1 MYKRQ
6 PIYCIQCG
14 LCVDAC
20 PFDAISRDLKTGAIR
35 VDADKCTGCGTC
47 VDVCPVGVYELRD
60 DKSVPVNVDECILC
74 RACET
79 QCPNNAIEIIE

>member
-1 MYKRQ
+1 MGY
-6 PIYCIQCG
+6 P
-14 LCVDAC
+14 
-20 PFDAISRDLKTGAIR
+20 LKYVRKAVTVVEIR

-74 RACET
+74 RACEA